1 MNASLHHVLT
11 IVAGCR
17 QVWST
22 VRQAANSFG
31 MEFEMIDP
39 LSMVKEM
46 SALDFD
52 YAFDDECIA
61 EFHRC
66 NQESAGVDFLCLIG
80 ADDNGVPF
88 PHSIPFETYN
98 VMLKHVAEVKQKSAE
113 REAVMEWFKLNTN
126 SNPKC
131 YVLLDKYKKMP
142 ALKSHDMK
150 KRNLAWEEWAKE
162 LTTLQKAFNFA
173 CTQQKFIRRQQ
184 EVQVSV
190 FKALGDLDTYK
201 RKEKMEILFSEID
214 EDGSGE
220 IDREELQACFSTL
233 GVDMPPNEVQ
243 SFMNAY
249 DTDGGGTIGEET
261 IRSRHCHHVCS
272 CTLW

>member
-1 MNASLHHVLT
+1 
-11 IVAGCR
+11 
-17 QVWST
+17 VWST

-31 MEFEMIDP
+31 MEFEMVDP
-39 LSMVKEM
+39 LSLVKEM
-46 SALDFD
+46 SPLDFD
-52 YAFDDECIA
+52 YAFDDECAA
-61 EFHRC
+61 EFDRC

-80 ADDNGVPF
+80 SDDNGVPF
-88 PHSIPFETYN
+88 PHSIPFDTYN

-150 KRNLAWEEWAKE
+150 KRNLSWEEWAKE

-190 FKALGDLDTYK
+190 FKALGDLDSYK

-233 GVDMPPNEVQ
+233 GVDMPSNEVQ

-249 DTDGGGTIGEET
+249 DTDGGGTIGEKP
-261 IRSRHCHHVCS
+261 IWSRHLRHHLCS
-272 CTLW
+272 WTLW